1 MDRVGRGHLQRSLA
15 AFSEYPDVLREAK
28 RRLEPH
34 DNARIQRNQ
43 QVKQRRRM
51 EYAESKKMEAST
63 PLIFVIGYFIVSF
76 IYFNRAE
83 WERKGEELLLYLDWI
98 YC

>member
-1 MDRVGRGHLQRSLA
+1 MKALASLNGNK
-15 AFSEYPDVLREAK
+15 K
-28 RRLEPH
+28 RKTTLKIYST
-34 DNARIQRNQ
+34 RIQRNQ

-98 YC
+98 

>member
-15 AFSEYPDVLREAK
+15 AFAEYPDVLREAK

-34 DNARIQRNQ
+34 DSARIQRNQ

-63 PLIFVIGYFIVSF
+63 PLIFLIGYFIISF
-76 IYFNRAE
+76 IYSNRAE
-83 WERKGEELLLYLDWI
+83 WERKGKELL
-98 YC
+98 